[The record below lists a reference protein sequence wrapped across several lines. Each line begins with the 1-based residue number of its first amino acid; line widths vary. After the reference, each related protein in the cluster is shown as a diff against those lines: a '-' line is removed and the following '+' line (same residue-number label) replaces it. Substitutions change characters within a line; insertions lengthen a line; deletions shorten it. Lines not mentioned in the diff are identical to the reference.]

1 MIGMHIAPP
10 LSELDLM
17 VARAVPPG
25 GNWKDVPVDVP
36 SKRLETIRA
45 SYARGEGSR
54 STYYGRL
61 NPAHPSYTISTYFT
75 RPGNGCHLHF
85 DNSQMR
91 TISYRE
97 AARLQSFPDS
107 FEFFGSKTAIANQIG
122 NAVPPLLAYFLA
134 NGFEEKGEVV
144 DLFSGCGGLAL
155 GFKWA
160 GWRSVLGS
168 DIDYRA
174 LQTFE
179 ANISP
184 RVVLGDVREANVRS
198 EIEASVK
205 RQRNSHSPLLVVGGP
220 PCQGFSTAGKSRSRS
235 DERNHLFRD
244 YCNLVESLDPD
255 AFIFE
260 NVTGLLNMEKG
271 EVFKEI
277 LGELGRH
284 AKSVLWWKV
293 PAETYGVPQRRTRVI
308 IVGLRRIPQFNLA
321 PGLLGGKASE
331 LLPVSVYEALGDL
344 PKITAGEDGSALN
357 YLYSPQTFYQ
367 KLMRGIVDAQT
378 YCESLSRRTVREAEF
393 SPKSEGDL
401 KNITVRGQGAL

>member
-1 MIGMHIAPP
+1 MIRMHIAPP

-25 GNWKDVPVDVP
+25 GNWKDVPEDVP
-36 SKRLETIRA
+36 SKRLENIRA

-61 NPAHPSYTISTYFT
+61 NPAKPSYTISTYFT

-85 DNSQMR
+85 DNSQLR

-107 FEFFGSKTAIANQIG
+107 FEFLGSKTAIANQIG
-122 NAVPPLLAYFLA
+122 NAVPPLLAYFFA
-134 NGFEEKGEVV
+134 NGFKTKGDIV

-168 DIDYRA
+168 DIDSRA
-174 LQTFE
+174 LQSFA
-179 ANISP
+179 ANITP
-184 RVVLGDVREANVRS
+184 RVVLGDVRETSVRS
-198 EIEASVK
+198 EIATSVK
-205 RQRNSHSPLLVVGGP
+205 QERAPGAPLLVVGGP

-244 YCNLVESLDPD
+244 YCSLVEMLDPD
-255 AFIFE
+255 AFLFE

-271 EVFKEI
+271 EVFKEV

-284 AKSVLWWKV
+284 AKSVFWWKV

-308 IVGLRRIPQFNLA
+308 IVGLRRIPQFELA

-331 LLPVSVYEALGDL
+331 LPPVSVYEALGDL
-344 PKITAGEDGSALN
+344 PKIAASEDGSALK
-357 YLYSPQTFYQ
+357 YKHSPRTSYQ
-367 KLMRGIVDAQT
+367 KLMRGYMDAQT
-378 YCESLSRRTVREAEF
+378 YCEGLSRRTKREAEF
-393 SPKSEGDL
+393 P
-401 KNITVRGQGAL
+401 R